1 MARELTTEL
10 MTQEFAKNGV
20 FHGIDNLLT
29 EATLSKQ
36 QASEFTAHTYEVML
50 KKVAEA
56 KSEVHKIN
64 AVLAN
69 LEQTC
74 RSGMVK
80 QNPMSFNSHTMQREA
95 LSREL
100 TAFDGWIISL
110 MESYLTLLFFGN
122 PERANAKPNEIAQS
136 MQALTQK
143 RVSSMNFMLKDPSL
157 FKVG

>member
-1 MARELTTEL
+1 
-10 MTQEFAKNGV
+10 
-20 FHGIDNLLT
+20 
-29 EATLSKQ
+29 
-36 QASEFTAHTYEVML
+36 
-50 KKVAEA
+50 
-56 KSEVHKIN
+56 
-64 AVLAN
+64 
-69 LEQTC
+69 
-74 RSGMVK
+74 MVK

-122 PERANAKPNEIAQS
+122 PERANAKPNEIAKS